1 MRTSPMSPLRTK
13 EQHIS
18 IDFLGLNDMYKASIS
33 NFLKPR
39 LVEKPYPHQEEMFR
53 RAVFLK
59 KFAFFAEQRTG
70 KTMTAIGVMDWAV
83 KRDSIKNILIICP
96 TSVIGSWVSQISYY
110 SNLDFKIFTMSG
122 SAKEVKL
129 YQLNWG
135 ESEANIVVTNYEAT
149 WRKIDEFLYFK
160 PDMLILD
167 ESHKV
172 KNGQSNQHKAVYA
185 ISKKCRWR
193 LLLSGTPMSNSP
205 VDIFQQYKVM
215 DPTLFGAN
223 KSKFIDQYCIMDPRF
238 PRKFLRYK
246 DLEGFA
252 EIYKLGMY
260 RVKLKNVVKDMPKDL
275 NKFYEIDFDDEDRI
289 IYNKMKEDAIVEI
302 EQEKLMGSVTAPIAL
317 SKLLRLHEI
326 CGGYLPLKGEDSW
339 DEDTNKMVKGKMEY
353 VKVTKAKLLLL
364 SSVLDEWLEEYPD
377 DKVVIFHRYKPELE
391 GITQTLKLKDI
402 KYVTMTSEMSPEER
416 TANINSFQNNPQ
428 VKAIVTSSS
437 IGGVGINLAAA
448 NTTIFY
454 STDFSSV
461 NYEQAK
467 ARVHNLLKK
476 VPVLHIHLLVRDTV
490 DKYVYKMLER
500 KLNISGMPF
509 NEIFNII
516 KGVDIENV
524 GEKNDI

>member
-1 MRTSPMSPLRTK
+1 MQFPRQFRDNVT
-13 EQHIS
+13 
-18 IDFLGLNDMYKASIS
+18 IDFRDLPERYTSSITT
-33 NFLKPR
+33 FLKPGI
-39 LVEKPYPHQEEMFR
+39 VEKPYPHQEEMFR

-83 KRDSIKNILIICP
+83 KRDGVQNILIICP

-129 YQLNWG
+129 FQLNWG

-205 VDIFQQYKVM
+205 VDIFQQYKIM

-246 DLEGFA
+246 DLEGFS
-252 EIYKLGMY
+252 ELYKLGMY
-260 RVKLKNVVKDMPKDL
+260 RVKLSDVIDNMPKDL
-275 NKFYEIDFDDEDRI
+275 NKFYEIDFDEEDRI
-289 IYNKMKEDAIVEI
+289 TYEAMKEDAIVEI
-302 EQEKLMGSVTAPIAL
+302 EQEQLTGSVTAPIAL

-326 CGGYLPLKGEDSW
+326 CGGYLPLKGDDTW
-339 DEDTNKMVKGKMEY
+339 DEGSNRLVKGKMDY
-353 VKVTKAKLLLL
+353 VKVTKAKLQLL

-377 DKVVIFHRYKPELE
+377 DKVVIFHRYKPELS
-391 GITQTLKLKDI
+391 GIAEILRNKGI

-416 TANINSFQNNPQ
+416 TFSINKFQNNKEI
-428 VKAIVTSSS
+428 KAIVTSSS

-454 STDFSSV
+454 STDFSSI

-476 VPVLHIHLLVRDTV
+476 VPVLHIHLLIRDTV

-516 KGVDIENV
+516 KGVDINTI
-524 GEKNDI
+524 GSDSN